1 MDMNVLV
8 AVLLLAGMIALI
20 LLGLEIAWSVGVISI
35 LGLMFYIDQPV
46 QQIAYSYWDSVNSF
60 TLTAM
65 PLFIFMGSL
74 LGNTGVNER
83 LFSALDKFV
92 GFFPGGLAC
101 TVIAGNATF
110 GAMCGSS
117 MAATATFGKI
127 AFPVMEKRGY
137 SPKIALGVIASADI
151 LSPLLPPSILLI
163 IYGSWQGISIVDLL
177 AAGLIPGLTLTA
189 LFMLTIIV
197 MVKLNPAAFPASTKY
212 TWKERIF
219 AVVQISPFV
228 ALIAGVLGA
237 IFGGFMTPTEAS
249 GLGAF
254 FSIILT
260 ASYRRLTFS
269 IFKKTLLE
277 TVRVTSFSLFIMA
290 MASLISHV
298 FNSAGI
304 IPMLKE
310 YVMTLSLGK
319 YSILFL
325 FFVLYFILG
334 TLFDS
339 WSMLF
344 LTLPF
349 VMPIVLSLG
358 FNPVWWGVVYVMAG
372 AQASMTPP
380 FGLSLF
386 VLHSVVPWH
395 PIGTIVRGA
404 LPFLIPIYLNILL
417 LLIFPQLALWLPSLM
432 GFR

>member
-1 MDMNVLV
+1 MDINVLI
-8 AVLLLAGMIALI
+8 AILLLAGMIALI

-46 QQIAYSYWDSVNSF
+46 QQIAYSFWDSVNSF

-177 AAGLIPGLTLTA
+177 AAGLIPGLTMTA

-197 MVKLNPAAFPASTKY
+197 MVKFNPAAFPTSTKY

-219 AVVQISPFV
+219 AIVQISPFV
-228 ALIAGVLGA
+228 MLIAGVLGA

-254 FSIILT
+254 LSIILT
-260 ASYRRLTFS
+260 ASYKRLNFA
-269 IFKKTLLE
+269 I
-277 TVRVTSFSLFIMA
+277 
-290 MASLISHV
+290 
-298 FNSAGI
+298 
-304 IPMLKE
+304 
-310 YVMTLSLGK
+310 
-319 YSILFL
+319 
-325 FFVLYFILG
+325 
-334 TLFDS
+334 
-339 WSMLF
+339 
-344 LTLPF
+344 
-349 VMPIVLSLG
+349 
-358 FNPVWWGVVYVMAG
+358 
-372 AQASMTPP
+372 
-380 FGLSLF
+380 
-386 VLHSVVPWH
+386 
-395 PIGTIVRGA
+395 
-404 LPFLIPIYLNILL
+404 
-417 LLIFPQLALWLPSLM
+417 
-432 GFR
+432 